1 MSTKAML
8 TGVGVAGGAQLE
20 KISAQIIR
28 IRKCRITNLIK
39 LRIHGKEKDRSSFY
53 F

>member
-1 MSTKAML
+1 ML
-8 TGVGVAGGAQLE
+8 MGVGVAGGAQLE

-28 IRKCRITNLIK
+28 IGECHIMNLIK
-39 LRIHGKEKDRSSFY
+39 LQIHGKENDRSSFY

>member
-1 MSTKAML
+1 MWM
-8 TGVGVAGGAQLE
+8 GVGVAGGAQLE

-28 IRKCRITNLIK
+28 MRECRIMKLIK
-39 LRIHGKEKDRSSFY
+39 LQIHGKENDRSSFY